1 MKQIKGFSLIEVAII
16 LVIIGV
22 LLSGGITLFN
32 ILIKKQ
38 QTEKLKSKVDV
49 VYENILAYA
58 SINKTLPNSLDD
70 LKIDVYDSGTNKLL
84 YKSATTTDI
93 CNEAVNNLLT
103 VDDKVSGHVNNRVA
117 FIVFSRGDN
126 RCNQTG
132 DTSGVNFTI
141 EKPENNVNC
150 IDNTPGA
157 SLPYDDIVRYITID
171 DLRQKI
177 CSSFTIT
184 TTSLPDGIMHQAYPS
199 VQIEA
204 TNGVKP
210 YTFSLVVGSGN
221 LPPGLTLNSNGTI
234 SGTPTQAGTY
244 SFTVQAKDS
253 ENKISTKRF
262 SITIQ
267 PNKPRITTESL
278 PYGQVNQGYCAVV
291 TASGGKTPYTYT
303 VSGLP
308 SGLYY
313 DTNCGTCATNDRG
326 ECIHG
331 TPTQAGSFPISVS
344 VTDSNGDS
352 DSKTLTLVINPEV
365 ASGGSGGGSG
375 GGGGG
380 SGGGGGGSGGGGS
393 PPTCTLTV
401 SPAPDSSNR
410 VILPYNSPLTLTW
423 SISNGPA
430 NYSFSP
436 QSGTCTSGT
445 NSNGGTCQ
453 TDPYIRNVPPASS
466 PPGNYTLNVSNAYGS
481 ESCTTNIIK
490 ICVENSARAYRVW
503 NMTGQTRDFILPNG
517 TCRRVGNNAEI
528 TTTTLQ
534 LTPSTQIRAFIV
546 SPRPCLGA
554 IFGAFSYYNTAV
566 CLDDNGNRLVNMT
579 GNETGSDR

>member
-1 MKQIKGFSLIEVAII
+1 MEGFTMKQNKGFSLLEVAII

-38 QTEKLKSKVDV
+38 QTEKLKNKVDV
-49 VYENILAYA
+49 VYEYILSYV
-58 SINKTLPNSLDD
+58 SINKTFPNSLDD
-70 LKIDVYDSGTNKLL
+70 LKIDVYDVGTNKLL

-93 CNEAVNNLLT
+93 CNEVVNNLLT
-103 VDDKVSGHVNNRVA
+103 VDDKVSGYVNNRVA
-117 FIVFSRGDN
+117 FIVFSRGYN

-132 DTSGVNFTI
+132 NASGVNFTI
-141 EKPENNVNC
+141 EKPENNLNC

-184 TTSLPDGIMHQAYPS
+184 TTSLPDGVMHQSYPT

-210 YTFSLVVGSGN
+210 YTFSLVSGSDN
-221 LPPGLTLNSNGTI
+221 LSQGLILNTNGTI

-253 ENKISTKRF
+253 ENKITTKRF

-267 PNKPRITTESL
+267 PNKPRITTEYL
-278 PYGQVNQGYCAVV
+278 PYGQVNQSYCAVV
-291 TASGGKTPYTYT
+291 TASGGKTPYNYT

-326 ECIHG
+326 QCIHG

-344 VTDSNGDS
+344 VGDSNGDS
-352 DSKTLTLVINPEV
+352 DSKTLTLTINPEL
-365 ASGGSGGGSG
+365 ASGGGSSG

-380 SGGGGGGSGGGGS
+380 GGGGGSGS

-401 SPAPDSSNR
+401 SPALDSSNR
-410 VILPYNSPLTLTW
+410 VILSYNSSLTLSW

-436 QSGTCTSGT
+436 QSGTCTSGS
-445 NSNGGTCQ
+445 NSNGGTCL
-453 TDPYIRNVPPASS
+453 TGAYTRNVPPASS
-466 PPGNYTLNVSNAYGS
+466 PPGNYTLNVSNANGS
-481 ESCTTNIIK
+481 GSCTTNITK

-503 NMTGQTRDFILPNG
+503 NQTGQTRDFRLPNG

-534 LTPSTQIRAFIV
+534 LTPGTQIIAYIV

-554 IFGAFSYYNTAV
+554 ILGTFSYNTAV
-566 CLDDNGNRLVNMT
+566 CLDDNGNGQVNMT
-579 GNETGSDR
+579 ENGTGSDR

>member
-1 MKQIKGFSLIEVAII
+1 MLIMLGVFTVEGFTMKQIKGFSLLEVAII

-32 ILIKKQ
+32 ILTKKQ
-38 QTEKLKSKVDV
+38 QTEKLKNKVDV

-58 SINKTLPNSLDD
+58 SINKKLPNSLDD

-103 VDDKVSGHVNNRVA
+103 VNDKVSGYVNNRVA

-132 DTSGVNFTI
+132 DTSGTNFTI

-184 TTSLPDGIMHQAYPS
+184 TTSLPDGVMHQAYPS

-210 YTFSLVVGSGN
+210 YTFSLVSGSGN
-221 LPPGLTLNSNGTI
+221 LPPGLTLNSDCTI

-244 SFTVQAKDS
+244 SFTVQVKDN
-253 ENKISTKRF
+253 EGKIATKRF

-267 PNKPRITTESL
+267 PNKPRITTEFL

-308 SGLYY
+308 SGLSY
-313 DTNCGTCATNDRG
+313 DTNCGSCATNDKG

-331 TPTQAGSFPISVS
+331 TPTQAGSFSVSISVR
-344 VTDSNGDS
+344 DSNGDS
-352 DSKTLTLVINPEV
+352 DSKTLTLTINPELV
-365 ASGGSGGGSG
+365 SGGGSSSSSGGGSSGSSSGGSGGGSG
-375 GGGGG
+375 GGGSGG
-380 SGGGGGGSGGGGS
+380 SNQVCVYNNTGAKKDFK
-393 PPTCTLTV
+393 LT
-401 SPAPDSSNR
+401 D
-410 VILPYNSPLTLTW
+410 
-423 SISNGPA
+423 
-430 NYSFSP
+430 
-436 QSGTCTSGT
+436 GTCITVDDQVVAQCIQSTDTGKLYLYTS
-445 NSNGGTCQ
+445 
-453 TDPYIRNVPPASS
+453 SS
-466 PPGNYTLNVSNAYGS
+466 GNCKGS
-481 ESCTTNIIK
+481 ELGYTDYSWAKSKDANGDGK
-490 ICVENSARAYRVW
+490 VNFNS
-503 NMTGQTRDFILPNG
+503 DG
-517 TCRRVGNNAEI
+517 TI
-528 TTTTLQ
+528 
-534 LTPSTQIRAFIV
+534 
-546 SPRPCLGA
+546 
-554 IFGAFSYYNTAV
+554 
-566 CLDDNGNRLVNMT
+566 
-579 GNETGSDR
+579 SDR

>member
-1 MKQIKGFSLIEVAII
+1 MFTVMEGFVMKQIKGFSLLEVAII

-32 ILIKKQ
+32 ILMKKQ
-38 QTEKLKSKVDV
+38 QTEKLKNKVDV
-49 VYENILAYA
+49 VYENILSYV
-58 SINKTLPNSLDD
+58 SINKTFPNSLDD
-70 LKIDVYDSGTNKLL
+70 LKIDVYDFGTNKLL

-93 CNEAVNNLLT
+93 CNEAVNDLIT

-132 DTSGVNFTI
+132 DTSGTNFTI
-141 EKPENNVNC
+141 ERPENNVNC

-184 TTSLPDGIMHQAYPS
+184 TTSLPDGIMHQTYPT

-244 SFTVQAKDS
+244 SFTVQARDS
-253 ENKISTKRF
+253 ENKIASKRF

-291 TASGGKTPYTYT
+291 TASGGKPPYTYT

-352 DSKTLTLVINPEV
+352 DSKTLTLVINPEI
-365 ASGGSGGGSG
+365 ASDGSGSGGGGSGGSGGSGGGSG

-380 SGGGGGGSGGGGS
+380 GGGSGGSDQVCVYNNTGAKKDFK
-393 PPTCTLTV
+393 LT
-401 SPAPDSSNR
+401 D
-410 VILPYNSPLTLTW
+410 
-423 SISNGPA
+423 
-430 NYSFSP
+430 
-436 QSGTCTSGT
+436 GTCTTVDHEVIAQCIQS
-445 NSNGGTCQ
+445 
-453 TDPYIRNVPPASS
+453 TDTGRLYLYSS
-466 PPGNYTLNVSNAYGS
+466 SS
-481 ESCTTNIIK
+481 ESCSGLRGYTDYSWAKSKDTN
-490 ICVENSARAYRVW
+490 N
-503 NMTGQTRDFILPNG
+503 NG
-517 TCRRVGNNAEI
+517 
-528 TTTTLQ
+528 
-534 LTPSTQIRAFIV
+534 
-546 SPRPCLGA
+546 
-554 IFGAFSYYNTAV
+554 Y
-566 CLDDNGNRLVNMT
+566 VNFNWDGT
-579 GNETGSDR
+579 ISDR